1 MRDALTERG
10 KSGEDRQALLD
21 ELLDIIFDL
30 GLDDERIGGLI
41 RGERIGWPR
50 LRSAREQAAPRLP
63 RDHGHLAALD
73 GSYGYLRQ
81 FTPQAEVSAW
91 LLHSRF
97 PQQQRHFLR
106 LR

>member
-50 LRSAREQAAPRLP
+50 LRS
-63 RDHGHLAALD
+63 
-73 GSYGYLRQ
+73 
-81 FTPQAEVSAW
+81 
-91 LLHSRF
+91 
-97 PQQQRHFLR
+97 
-106 LR
+106 